1 MHCVMPGRLCN
12 VVFASCKLISHLA
25 LKRAVWCLKID
36 PVAWPELIREEV
48 FMVTQFRHKR
58 LMGKLFIL
66 HGDHGDSHFVEILVD
81 DIAEIAKTFL
91 QTESTG
97 RDPDNLLR
105 WIIPH
110 FLSNVFAGVP
120 NENKIRR
127 KGCTQRSR

>member
-1 MHCVMPGRLCN
+1 
-12 VVFASCKLISHLA
+12 
-25 LKRAVWCLKID
+25 
-36 PVAWPELIREEV
+36 
-48 FMVTQFRHKR
+48 MVTQFRHKR

-66 HGDHGDSHFVEILVD
+66 HGDHGDSHFVGILVD
-81 DIAEIAKTFL
+81 DIAKIAKTFL

>member
-1 MHCVMPGRLCN
+1 MHCVMPGGLCN
-12 VVFASCKLISHLA
+12 VVFASCKPLCHL
-25 LKRAVWCLKID
+25 
-36 PVAWPELIREEV
+36 
-48 FMVTQFRHKR
+48 
-58 LMGKLFIL
+58 GKLFIL
-66 HGDHGDSHFVEILVD
+66 HGDHGDSHFVGILVD

-105 WIIPH
+105 WIISH

>member
-1 MHCVMPGRLCN
+1 MHCVIPGGLCN
-12 VVFASCKLISHLA
+12 VVFASCKSFSHLA

-66 HGDHGDSHFVEILVD
+66 HGDHGDSHFVGILVD

-91 QTESTG
+91 QTEPTG
-97 RDPDNLLR
+97 RDPDHLLR
-105 WIIPH
+105 WIISH

-120 NENKIRR
+120 SENKIRR

>member
-1 MHCVMPGRLCN
+1 
-12 VVFASCKLISHLA
+12 
-25 LKRAVWCLKID
+25 
-36 PVAWPELIREEV
+36 
-48 FMVTQFRHKR
+48 
-58 LMGKLFIL
+58 MGKLFIL
-66 HGDHGDSHFVEILVD
+66 HGDHGDSHFVGILVN

-91 QTESTG
+91 QTEPTG

-105 WIIPH
+105 WIISH

>member
-1 MHCVMPGRLCN
+1 MHCVMPGGLCN
-12 VVFASCKLISHLA
+12 VVFASCKSLCHLA

-48 FMVTQFRHKR
+48 FMVTKFRHKR

-66 HGDHGDSHFVEILVD
+66 HGDHGDSHFVGILVD

-105 WIIPH
+105 WIISH

>member
-1 MHCVMPGRLCN
+1 M
-12 VVFASCKLISHLA
+12 SHLA

-66 HGDHGDSHFVEILVD
+66 HGDHGDSHFVGILVD

-91 QTESTG
+91 QTESTD

-105 WIIPH
+105 WIISH